1 MKVSNET
8 KIGALAAV
16 SITLLILGFN
26 FLKGKNLFEKK
37 ATMYI
42 TFTKVEGLNVADGI
56 KINGLRVGSVE
67 SLDEQDA
74 DVTGVVVAFQL
85 TRGINIPKDSYGTI
99 SAVPLGSTYINIT
112 LGSSASFLA
121 DGDTLKGVNSKSMID
136 DLQARIEPTME
147 NVNKALVSLDSTI
160 RKVNATLDE
169 QAQQHIAT
177 ALREIAQTTQRINS
191 LLEPGKGAL
200 AKSLD
205 HVESVAGN
213 IRDNNDSID
222 QIIGNLNKV
231 SRQLASSD
239 LSGVVESLD
248 ESINQLNVLLKN
260 INEGKGS
267 LGKLANDET
276 LYKQLNSTTNSLNI
290 LLQDLRL
297 HPKRYINVSVFGEKD
312 KSGPLMNALSDS
324 ASNR

>member
-297 HPKRYINVSVFGEKD
+297 HPKRYINVSVFGKKD

>member
-177 ALREIAQTTQRINS
+177 ALREIAQTTQRITS

-297 HPKRYINVSVFGEKD
+297 HPKRYINVSVFGKKD

>member
-16 SITLLILGFN
+16 SIALLILGFN

-121 DGDTLKGVNSKSMID
+121 DGDTLKGVDSKSMID

-177 ALREIAQTTQRINS
+177 ALREIAQTTQRING

-222 QIIGNLNKV
+222 KIIGNLNKV

-297 HPKRYINVSVFGEKD
+297 HPKRYINVSVFGKKD
-312 KSGPLMNALSDS
+312 KSGPLMNALPDS
-324 ASNR
+324 ATNR

>member
-16 SITLLILGFN
+16 SIALLILGFN

-121 DGDTLKGVNSKSMID
+121 DGDTLKGVDSKSMID

-177 ALREIAQTTQRINS
+177 ALREIAQTTQRING

-222 QIIGNLNKV
+222 IFIGNLNKV

-297 HPKRYINVSVFGEKD
+297 HPKRYINVSVFGKKD
-312 KSGPLMNALSDS
+312 KSGPLMNALPDS
-324 ASNR
+324 ATNR